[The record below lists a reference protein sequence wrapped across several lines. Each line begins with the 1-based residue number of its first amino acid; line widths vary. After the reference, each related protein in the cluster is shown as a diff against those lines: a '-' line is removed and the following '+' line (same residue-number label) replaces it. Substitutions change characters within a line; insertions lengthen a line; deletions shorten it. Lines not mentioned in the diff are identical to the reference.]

1 MKIGTCS
8 IRMLAGL
15 IALCLSATTL
25 EGVALINAGRD
36 ATLAGPAC
44 GSEWIGRGERGL
56 YRNLPARLPVEI
68 AAIDEPELRKRHF
81 LAVLLPIAHQVSERI
96 ECDRA
101 HLSELARQQELGL
114 PLDAAARRWLDDLG
128 RDYGVEDDMAELLRR
143 VDTVPISLLLAQ
155 AALESGWGTSRL
167 AQQGNALFGQI
178 AGRGRQP
185 RYATFAT
192 LTESVQAYVR
202 NLNTHAAYK
211 DFREQRAAL
220 RDAREPQQG
229 HKLAAKL
236 TRYSTRGSHYTRHV
250 QQIIATNALGR
261 FDRQDQFTS

>member
-1 MKIGTCS
+1 MKIGTGS

-15 IALCLSATTL
+15 IALCLSATAL
-25 EGVALINAGRD
+25 EGVASIDAGQE
-36 ATLAGPAC
+36 ATLASRAC
-44 GSEWIGRGERGL
+44 GSKWIGRGEHGL
-56 YRNLPARLPVEI
+56 PRNLPARLPVEI
-68 AAIDEPELRKRHF
+68 AEIDEPELRKRHF

-101 HLSELARQQELGL
+101 NLSSLARRQELGL
-114 PLDAAARRWLDDLG
+114 PLDATAQHWLDDLG
-128 RDYGVEDDMAELLRR
+128 RDYGAEDDIAELLRR

-167 AQQGNALFGQI
+167 ALQGNALFGQI
-178 AGRGRQP
+178 AGRSRQP

-211 DFREQRAAL
+211 DFRAQRAAL
-220 RDAREPQQG
+220 RDAREPRQG

-236 TRYSTRGSHYTRHV
+236 TRYSTRGSHYARHV
-250 QQIIATNALGR
+250 QQIIASNALGR
-261 FDRQDQFTS
+261 FDRQDQFAS